1 MKVMFGMIGAAA
13 TLLVACSGGKSVRYD
28 KGMLEQSSVIGHV
41 EKVNGQDLIVCEL
54 DLLKDSLQVPLSY
67 LTEELQ
73 IVKLAGEDAAL
84 VGKGAVYV
92 SDNYILIKG
101 SANTPCKLFYKDGK
115 FVGNVGAIGQGPG
128 EYTMVYDIQIDEVG
142 QRIYLLPWDADQ
154 ILAYNLEGNYV
165 RSIPLNKK
173 YEKLRVP
180 KGVFKVDAKNNR
192 VAVCLLPFNY
202 LPTVA
207 WVQDLEGNFLHEV
220 PAGHFKLQPDFSNE
234 ILANRSTDAL
244 ELNIFT
250 FFELRKDTLYHYD
263 TENNELLPKFTLDFG
278 GKDVGMH
285 NYFELP
291 HHFMTLVA
299 VKKEIAEGVFKS
311 DGKMEF
317 LVDKES
323 LKGSWVQLYNDYLGD
338 MPMGKNFAWNCR
350 DGYYAINW
358 EPVVLIE
365 NLEKVLKENTTLDS
379 DRRKKLETLKASI
392 DEEDNNYILYA
403 KLKK

>member
-1 MKVMFGMIGAAA
+1 MKVMYSMIGAVA

-101 SANTPCKLFYKDGK
+101 SANMPCKLFYKDGK

-128 EYTMVYDIQIDEVG
+128 EYTMVYDIQIDEAG
-142 QRIYLLPWDADQ
+142 QRIYLLSWDADQ

-180 KGVFKVDAKNNR
+180 K
-192 VAVCLLPFNY
+192 
-202 LPTVA
+202 
-207 WVQDLEGNFLHEV
+207 
-220 PAGHFKLQPDFSNE
+220 
-234 ILANRSTDAL
+234 
-244 ELNIFT
+244 
-250 FFELRKDTLYHYD
+250 
-263 TENNELLPKFTLDFG
+263 
-278 GKDVGMH
+278 
-285 NYFELP
+285 
-291 HHFMTLVA
+291 
-299 VKKEIAEGVFKS
+299 GVFKS

-392 DEEDNNYILYA
+392 DEDDNNYILYA